1 MRTDK
6 AVKARGSAKRSN
18 WWIYAILGL
27 LAVIALFPFIWE
39 ARTSLMTRVDA
50 FAVPPILKFR
60 PIFSTYA
67 QMLIKRGMWYNFL
80 NTVICSVSAT
90 VLSISLGSL
99 AAYSF
104 ARFEF
109 KGKDSLA
116 FWILSNRMIP
126 PVALVLPIFVMYQK
140 MNLLDTRL
148 GLVILYTAMQL
159 PFVIWIMESY
169 FEEIPAELEEA
180 AMIDGASWFQ
190 VLTRITLPLAVPSII
205 ATAIFVLILNWNEFP
220 FALILTSTKA
230 KTLPPAVMTFMDE
243 RNIHWNEVA
252 AATMIISVPIIV
264 FGFLFQKRLVRGWT
278 MGAFK

>member
-6 AVKARGSAKRSN
+6 AVKVRDSAKRSN
-18 WWIYAILGL
+18 WWIFAILGL

-50 FAVPPILKFR
+50 SAVPPILKFR
-60 PIFSTYA
+60 PIFSIYA
-67 QMLIKRGMWYNFL
+67 QMLIKRGMWYNLL
-80 NTVICSVSAT
+80 NTVICSVFAT
-90 VLSISLGSL
+90 ALSISLGSL
-99 AAYSF
+99 AAYGF

-140 MNLLDTRL
+140 MNLLDTRF

-180 AMIDGASWFQ
+180 AMVDGASWFQ
-190 VLTRITLPLAVPSII
+190 AFMKITLPLAVPSII
-205 ATAIFVLILNWNEFP
+205 ATAIFVLILNWNEFAL
-220 FALILTSTKA
+220 ALILTSTKA

-278 MGAFK
+278 MGAFR